1 MDLQSAKSWIE
12 LEWAAMIAAPTLFF
26 GALLALSLLSWL
38 AINWLYRGRLETLR
52 DGIDLV
58 RDRFEREQSIRD
70 TLEAQ
75 LREVQRAAPWIA
87 DASAKK
93 IVTDSSAGA
102 IRALQNFTAIDSEI
116 IKQLRL
122 WDKQRTGRTLHGDQG

>member
-70 TLEAQ
+70 TLEAR

>member
-52 DGIDLV
+52 DNIDLV
-58 RDRFEREQSIRD
+58 RDRFEREESIRD
-70 TLEAQ
+70 ALEAR
-75 LREVQRAAPWIA
+75 LREVQKATPWIA
-87 DASAKK
+87 NASAKQ
-93 IVTDSSAGA
+93 IVTDSSAAA
-102 IRALQNFTAIDSEI
+102 IRALENLTATDSEI

-122 WDKQRTGRTLHGDQG
+122 TG

>member
-1 MDLQSAKSWIE
+1 MDLQSAKLWIE

-52 DGIDLV
+52 DKVDLV
-58 RDRFEREQSIRD
+58 RDQFEREQSIRD
-70 TLEAQ
+70 TLEAR
-75 LREVQRAAPWIA
+75 LREVQGAAPWIA
-87 DASAKK
+87 DASAKQ

-102 IRALQNFTAIDSEI
+102 IRALENLTATDSEI
-116 IKQLRL
+116 IEQLRL
-122 WDKQRTGRTLHGDQG
+122 WDKQRTGRTSDDDRG

>member
-70 TLEAQ
+70 TLEAR
-75 LREVQRAAPWIA
+75 LREVQGAAP
-87 DASAKK
+87 
-93 IVTDSSAGA
+93 G
-102 IRALQNFTAIDSEI
+102 LPMP
-116 IKQLRL
+116 QLKRL
-122 WDKQRTGRTLHGDQG
+122 